1 MRGQR
6 SMARCEPQAGR
17 CPSVGLLPVTKVSAG
32 PPPPES
38 LPCFL
43 HVLQEPRVSTGP

>member
-6 SMARCEPQAGR
+6 SMARREPQAAGALA
-17 CPSVGLLPVTKVSAG
+17 VGLLPVTKASAG